1 MNIMSKKAQT
11 IKSRYEKGYVTDSQL
26 LRYLELEV
34 ITQEEYDTIY
44 LIKHPNT
51 HEENTPVEENIT
63 TE

>member
-1 MNIMSKKAQT
+1 MSKKAQT

-44 LIKHPNT
+44 TIKHPVT
-51 HEENTPVEENIT
+51 HGENTGT
-63 TE
+63 TEEPVTE